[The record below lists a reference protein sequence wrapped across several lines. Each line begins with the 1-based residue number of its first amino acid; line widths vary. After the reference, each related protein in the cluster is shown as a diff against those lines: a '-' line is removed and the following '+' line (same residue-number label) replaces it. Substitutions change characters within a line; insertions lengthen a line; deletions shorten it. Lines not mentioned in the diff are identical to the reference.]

1 MKMSE
6 LINELSGRIK
16 IYGYDTKIVLK
27 DKKDRNNYDNIKEIS
42 DVFFDVANKE
52 FVILF
57 E

>member
-1 MKMSE
+1 MSE